1 MPDWNWLWQAATWDW
16 VLVPL
21 GGILLAYLRKK
32 NPNWAGVLIYGLGGS
47 AFIALIIF
55 ALMGRPM
62 LSRPKPQTTTDNVEA
77 NIKTWADDL
86 SLSVQ
91 KQTDNN
97 FSFVVGI
104 GLPSGRMVQVGKPK
118 QRDRY
123 LQFQGNMALGPEH
136 LAFLKKMTLPQMERV
151 SDEINLEM
159 ARSKI
164 GFLIVGTPFKG
175 IVVTKGV
182 PITSSL
188 TEDSF
193 AASLDEIDSSMLL
206 AREAIRLAFFHSG
219 MTTPEAMLHPLLSQ

>member
-21 GGILLAYLRKK
+21 GGILLAYLRRK
-32 NPNWAGVLIYGLGGS
+32 NPNWAGVFIYGLGGS

-55 ALMGRPM
+55 ALMGRPI
-62 LSRPKPQTTTDNVEA
+62 LSKPKPQTTPDNVES

-86 SLSVQ
+86 SLVVQ
-91 KQTDNN
+91 KQMDNN

-104 GLPSGRMVQVGKPK
+104 GLPSGRMVQVGRSK

-123 LQFQGNMALGPEH
+123 LQFQGNMPLGPEH
-136 LAFLKKMTLPQMERV
+136 LDFLKKITPSQLERI
-151 SDEINLEM
+151 SDEVNLEM
-159 ARSKI
+159 ARNKM
-164 GFLIVGTPFKG
+164 GFLVVGSPFKG

-193 AASLDEIDSSMLL
+193 AASLDEVDSSMLV
-206 AREAIRLAFFHSG
+206 AREAIRLAFFHAG
-219 MTTPEAMLHPLLSQ
+219 MTTPTTMLHPQPLQ